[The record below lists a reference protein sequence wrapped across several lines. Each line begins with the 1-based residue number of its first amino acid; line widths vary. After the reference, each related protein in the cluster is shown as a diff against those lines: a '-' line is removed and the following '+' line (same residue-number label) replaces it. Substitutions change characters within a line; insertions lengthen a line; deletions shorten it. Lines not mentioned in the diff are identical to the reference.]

1 MRSDPALELLV
12 VDGYNVIYGT
22 PRYAALIDEPAG
34 RRLGNDPFDRAR
46 EALVADV
53 AAFAAR
59 RYDPVVVFDG
69 SGNVDPDRPDLTL
82 AGVPTVFSA
91 AGEQADAV
99 IERLVRA
106 AREKGRPATVVTSDA
121 TVQATVYG
129 PGVTRVS
136 SRMLAGEV
144 DQIVSDNAA
153 AVAERTHGRMTVE
166 DRLDPET
173 LRRLNGLIGR

>member
-1 MRSDPALELLV
+1 
-12 VDGYNVIYGT
+12 
-22 PRYAALIDEPAG
+22 
-34 RRLGNDPFDRAR
+34 
-46 EALVADV
+46 
-53 AAFAAR
+53 
-59 RYDPVVVFDG
+59 
-69 SGNVDPDRPDLTL
+69 
-82 AGVPTVFSA
+82 
-91 AGEQADAV
+91 
-99 IERLVRA
+99 
-106 AREKGRPATVVTSDA
+106 VTSDA